1 MGFKTLKKFASALGV
16 SVDQLLSDEEEIPA
30 IDSTYSLLTDT
41 NKEFIDKMVATLLLQ
56 QYRTA

>member
-56 QYRTA
+56 QNMTA